1 MQLDL
6 DLQSMQEMR
15 EAVRKAK
22 DAQQKFQAF
31 SQQEVDRIVK
41 AMADAAYAKSHE
53 LAVLAVEETGL
64 GIIEHKTIK
73 NQVASQ
79 DVYQSIC
86 DQKTVGVISE
96 DKTKKIVEI
105 AAPFGVIAGIVPVTN
120 PTSTAIFKSLIALK
134 ARNAI
139 VFSPHPSAAKCTVE
153 AARICLQAAVQTGAP
168 EGLIGW
174 ISQPTMEA
182 TEGLMKHKDVNL
194 ILSTGGTAL
203 VRAAYSSG
211 KPAYGVGPG
220 NVPVYIEKSAELA
233 KAVKLIID
241 SKTFDNG
248 TICASEQAVVV
259 DRNVREMVI
268 REFKNQGAYF
278 LNAEEKKKLEPI
290 ISPAPGKLN
299 PKIVG
304 KSAKVIAALAGVP
317 IPAETRLLIAEE
329 TRIGKDIPFSIE
341 KLAPVFAFYTV
352 EGWQEALDICGRL
365 LDLGGRGHTLA
376 IHTTDDEI
384 ARTFAL
390 RLPVSRIVVNTP
402 SALGAVG
409 ATTGLK
415 PSFTLGCGSF
425 GGNITSDNL
434 TVHHLMNVKRLAY
447 GIKQVD
453 VPKPDSAKNALKE
466 STTKQSSKEVEVAE
480 VVDKVLAKFGAAVG
494 NVDKE
499 SIANL
504 VNQVISQ
511 MKTN

>member
-1 MQLDL
+1 MQLDI
-6 DLQSMQEMR
+6 DLQSIQEMR
-15 EAVRKAK
+15 DAVKKAK
-22 DAQQKFQAF
+22 EAQQKFQAF
-31 SQQEVDRIVK
+31 SQQEVDYVVK
-41 AMADAAYAKSHE
+41 AMADAAYEKSYE
-53 LAVLAVEETGL
+53 LAYLAVEETGL
-64 GIIEHKTIK
+64 GVIEHKVIK

-79 DVYQSIC
+79 DVYLSIC
-86 DQKTVGVISE
+86 DQKTVGVINE
-96 DKTKKIVEI
+96 DKAKRMVEI

-120 PTSTAIFKSLIALK
+120 PTSTAIFKSLIAIK

-153 AARICLQAAVQTGAP
+153 AAKICLQAAVNAGAP
-168 EGLIGW
+168 DGLIGW
-174 ISQPTMEA
+174 IAKPTMEA

-194 ILSTGGTAL
+194 IVSTGGTAL

-233 KAVKLIID
+233 KAVRLIID

-248 TICASEQAVVV
+248 TICASEQAVIV

-268 REFKNQGAYF
+268 REFKNQGSYF

-304 KSAKVIAALAGVP
+304 KSAKIIAEMAGIA
-317 IPAETRLLIAEE
+317 IPDNTRLLIAEE
-329 TRIGKDIPFSIE
+329 TNIGKDIPFSIE

-352 EGWQEALDICGRL
+352 EGWKEAIDICERL

-409 ATTGLK
+409 ATTGLI

-447 GIKQVD
+447 GINNVD
-453 VPKPDSAKNALKE
+453 IPKPGSTKVSA
-466 STTKQSSKEVEVAE
+466 STTNQKSKEVEIAE
-480 VVDKVLAKFGAAVG
+480 VVDRVLDKVGAIG
-494 NVDKE
+494 NVNKE
-499 SIANL
+499 TISKL

-511 MKTN
+511 IKTN